1 VDTPLNLVRKNFLVL
16 TAYILLVVLLVVS
29 EKMVG
34 ATNLEMMAFIVGSLV
49 YVGLVLRN
57 HWVAGT
63 PGTVGTTKL
72 NFIGIAI
79 LFIFGGLIAG
89 VIAGVNAKF
98 LLGLGL

>member
-1 VDTPLNLVRKNFLVL
+1 VL
-16 TAYILLVVLLVVS
+16 TGYILLVVLLVVS

-49 YVGLVLRN
+49 YIGLVLRN
-57 HWVAGT
+57 HWIAAT
-63 PGTVGTTKL
+63 PGRVGTKKL
-72 NFIGIAI
+72 SLIGIAI